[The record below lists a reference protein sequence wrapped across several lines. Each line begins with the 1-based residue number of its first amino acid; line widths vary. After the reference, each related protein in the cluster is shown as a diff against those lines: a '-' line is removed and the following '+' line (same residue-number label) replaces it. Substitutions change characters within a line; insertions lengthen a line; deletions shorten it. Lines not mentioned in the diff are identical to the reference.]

1 VAGEGD
7 PGSGMAIPGPW
18 IGGDRELDPGHPGMA
33 RIGVGEG
40 GSEGLGPSLL
50 MYTCELD

>member
-1 VAGEGD
+1 
-7 PGSGMAIPGPW
+7 MAIPGPW
-18 IGGDRELDPGHPGMA
+18 IGVGWEVDPGHPGMA

-40 GSEGLGPSLL
+40 GIGVGIPSLL

>member
-1 VAGEGD
+1 MVGEGD

-18 IGGDRELDPGHPGMA
+18 IGVDREVDPGHPGMA

-40 GSEGLGPSLL
+40 GIGVGIPSLL